1 MAELVLVDR
10 AVVQALNHAAQPQPL
25 RLLVLLVATVL
36 AAGPALLL
44 VALAVQ
50 ALRRR
55 DPASL
60 SIIVLAGLG
69 AALALGLNQLAGHLY
84 FRPRPYWALPA
95 VHAIG
100 GRAGDSSFFSDHTTI
115 AAAAATGC
123 LLIAPRWGLIAAGA
137 TVLVALGRVAIGAHY
152 PSDVAVALLV
162 GAGAVAA
169 LLPLRSRSQRL
180 IGRLLETDQPTSAP
194 RRHELRLGVAA
205 LVLLA
210 LLGGWMVAR
219 VQDHGLRI
227 ALNRADGR
235 LGNHLP
241 TDARLYRPTSIDTLA
256 AGRWRPTRARIY
268 GQVTYVNRELDG
280 DIHIVLTAPDGAFVV
295 LEIIPE
301 LPMPAPHDDDRITA
315 WGIVRHDGL
324 HNWWEL
330 HPLIGWAK
338 GQLVAPATGGLD
350 D

>member
-1 MAELVLVDR
+1 
-10 AVVQALNHAAQPQPL
+10 
-25 RLLVLLVATVL
+25 
-36 AAGPALLL
+36 
-44 VALAVQ
+44 
-50 ALRRR
+50 
-55 DPASL
+55 
-60 SIIVLAGLG
+60 
-69 AALALGLNQLAGHLY
+69 
-84 FRPRPYWALPA
+84 
-95 VHAIG
+95 
-100 GRAGDSSFFSDHTTI
+100 
-115 AAAAATGC
+115 
-123 LLIAPRWGLIAAGA
+123 
-137 TVLVALGRVAIGAHY
+137 VLVALGRVAIGAHY

-180 IGRLLETDQPTSAP
+180 IGRLLETDQPTSVP

-205 LVLLA
+205 LVLLVG
-210 LLGGWMVAR
+210 LGGWMVAR

-235 LGNHLP
+235 LGGQLP

-256 AGRWRPTRARIY
+256 AGRWRPTRARVY
-268 GQVTYVNRELDG
+268 GQVTYVNREQDG
-280 DIHIVLTAPDGAFVV
+280 DIHIVLKAPDGAFVV

-301 LPMPAPHDDDRITA
+301 LPIPAPHDDDRITA

-338 GQLVAPATGGLD
+338 GQLTAPATGGLD

>member
-1 MAELVLVDR
+1 MAELVVVDR
-10 AVVQALNHAAQPQPL
+10 ALAQALNHAAQPQPL

-44 VALAVQ
+44 AVLAVQ

-60 SIIVLAGLG
+60 AVVVLTGLG
-69 AALALGLNQLAGHLY
+69 GAAALGLNQLAGHLY

-95 VHAIG
+95 VYAIG
-100 GRAGDSSFFSDHTTI
+100 GRAGDSSFFSDHTAI
-115 AAAAATGC
+115 AAATTGC
-123 LLIAPRWGLIAAGA
+123 LLLARRWGLAAAGA
-137 TVLVALGRVAIGAHY
+137 TVLVALARVAIGAQY
-152 PSDVAVALLV
+152 PSDVVVALLV

-169 LLPLRSRSQRL
+169 LLPLRSHTQRL
-180 IGRLLETDQPTSAP
+180 IGRLLGVDQTPTAP

-210 LLGGWMVAR
+210 LLGGWLTAR
-219 VQDHGLRI
+219 VQDHGLRV

-241 TDARLYRPTSIDTLA
+241 TDARLYHPTSIDTLA
-256 AGRWRPTRARIY
+256 AGRWRPTRARVY

-280 DIHIVLTAPDGAFVV
+280 DIHIVLKAPDGAFVV

-301 LPMPAPHDDDRITA
+301 LPIPAPHDDDRITA

-330 HPLIGWAK
+330 HPLIGWAN
-338 GQLVAPATGGLD
+338 GQLTAPATGGLD

>member
-1 MAELVLVDR
+1 MTEGVVVDR
-10 AVVQALNHAAQPQPL
+10 ALVQALNHAAQPQPL
-25 RLLVLLVATVL
+25 RLLVLLVATAL
-36 AAGPALLL
+36 AAAPALL
-44 VALAVQ
+44 LAVQ

-60 SIIVLAGLG
+60 AVVALTGLG
-69 AALALGLNQLAGHLY
+69 AAAALGLNQLAGHLY
-84 FRPRPYWALPA
+84 FRPRPYWALPTI
-95 VHAIG
+95 HAIG

-123 LLIAPRWGLIAAGA
+123 LLLSRRWGLAATGA
-137 TVLVALGRVAIGAHY
+137 AALVALGRVAIGAHY
-152 PSDVAVALLV
+152 PSDVLVALVV

-169 LLPLRSRSQRL
+169 LLTLRPRTQRL
-180 IGRLLETDQPTSAP
+180 IGRLLQVDQTPSTPA
-194 RRHELRLGVAA
+194 RHELRVGVVAV
-205 LVLLA
+205 VLLA

-219 VQDHGLRI
+219 IQDHGLRI

-235 LGNHLP
+235 LGGHLP
-241 TDARLYRPTSIDTLA
+241 TDARLYRPTGIDTLA
-256 AGRWRPTRARIY
+256 AGRWRPTRARVY
-268 GQVTYVNRELDG
+268 GQVTYANRELDG
-280 DIHIVLTAPDGAFVV
+280 DIHIVLKAPDGAFVV

-301 LPMPAPHDDDRITA
+301 LPIPAPHDDDRITA

-330 HPLIGWAK
+330 HPLIGWTK
-338 GQLVAPATGGLD
+338 GQLTAPATGGLD

>member
-1 MAELVLVDR
+1 MAELVVVDW
-10 AVVQALNHAAQPQPL
+10 ALVQALNHAAQPQPL
-25 RLLVLLVATVL
+25 RLLVLLAATAL
-36 AAGPALLL
+36 AAGPPLLL
-44 VALAVQ
+44 AVVAVQ
-50 ALRRR
+50 GLRRR

-60 SIIVLAGLG
+60 AV
-69 AALALGLNQLAGHLY
+69 AALTAVGGVAALGLNQLAGHLY

-123 LLIAPRWGLIAAGA
+123 LLLSRRWGLAAASA

-152 PSDVAVALLV
+152 PSDVAVAVLV

-169 LLPLRSRSQRL
+169 LLPLRSRTQRL
-180 IGRLLETDQPTSAP
+180 LGRLLGVDQPAAAP
-194 RRHELRLGVAA
+194 RRHELRLGVVA

-210 LLGGWMVAR
+210 LVGGWLVAR
-219 VQDHGLRI
+219 VQDHGLRV

-235 LGNHLP
+235 LGGHVP

-256 AGRWRPTRARIY
+256 AGRWRPTRTRVY

-280 DIHIVLTAPDGAFVV
+280 DVHIVLKAPDGAFVV

-301 LPMPAPHDDDRITA
+301 LPIPAPHDDDRITA

-330 HPLIGWAK
+330 HPLIGWTK
-338 GQLVAPATGGLD
+338 GQLTTPAAGGLD

>member
-1 MAELVLVDR
+1 MAELVLIDR
-10 AVVQALNHAAQPQPL
+10 ALVQALNHAAQPQPL
-25 RLLVLLVATVL
+25 RLLVLVAATVL
-36 AAGPALLL
+36 AAAPALLL
-44 VALAVQ
+44 TVLAIQ

-60 SIIVLAGLG
+60 AMVVLAGLG

-84 FRPRPYWALPA
+84 FRLRPYWALPA

-115 AAAAATGC
+115 AAATATGC
-123 LLIAPRWGLIAAGA
+123 LLLSRRWGLAAAGA
-137 TVLVALGRVAIGAHY
+137 TLLVALGRVAIGAHY
-152 PSDVAVALLV
+152 PSDVAVALVV

-169 LLPLRSRSQRL
+169 LVSLRSPTQHL
-180 IGRLLETDQPTSAP
+180 IGRLLGVDQAPTAP

-268 GQVTYVNRELDG
+268 GQVSYVNRELDG
-280 DIHIVLTAPDGAFVV
+280 DIHIVLKAPDDAFVV

-338 GQLVAPATGGLD
+338 GQVTAPVAGGLD

>member
-1 MAELVLVDR
+1 MAELVVVDQHL
-10 AVVQALNHAAQPQPL
+10 VQALNHAAQPQPL
-25 RLLVLLVATVL
+25 RLLVLAAATFL
-36 AAGPALLL
+36 AAAPALLL
-44 VALAVQ
+44 AVLAVQ
-50 ALRRR
+50 GLRRR

-60 SIIVLAGLG
+60 AVIVLTAVGG
-69 AALALGLNQLAGHLY
+69 AAALGLNQLAGHLY

-123 LLIAPRWGLIAAGA
+123 LLLSRRWGLAAVGA
-137 TVLVALGRVAIGAHY
+137 AVLVALGRVAIGAHY
-152 PSDVAVALLV
+152 PSDVAVALLI

-169 LLPLRSRSQRL
+169 LVPLRSRTQRL
-180 IGRLLETDQPTSAP
+180 IGRLLRVDQPASAP
-194 RRHELRLGVAA
+194 RRHELRLGVVA

-210 LLGGWMVAR
+210 LLGGWLTAR
-219 VQDHGLRI
+219 VQDHGLRV

-280 DIHIVLTAPDGAFVV
+280 DIHIVLKAPDGAFVV

-301 LPMPAPHDDDRITA
+301 LPIPAPHDDDRITA

-338 GQLVAPATGGLD
+338 GQLTAPVTGGLD

>member
-1 MAELVLVDR
+1 MAEGVVVDR
-10 AVVQALNHAAQPQPL
+10 ALVQALNHAAQPQPL
-25 RLLVLLVATVL
+25 RLLAQLIATVL
-36 AAGPALLL
+36 AAAPALLL
-44 VALAVQ
+44 AVLAVQ

-60 SIIVLAGLG
+60 AVVVLTGLG
-69 AALALGLNQLAGHLY
+69 AALALALNQLAGHLY
-84 FRPRPYWALPA
+84 FRPRPYWTLPT

-100 GRAGDSSFFSDHTTI
+100 GRAGDSSFFSDHTT
-115 AAAAATGC
+115 ATGC
-123 LLIAPRWGLIAAGA
+123 LLLSRRWGLVAAGA

-169 LLPLRSRSQRL
+169 LLPLRPRSQRL
-180 IGRLLETDQPTSAP
+180 IGRLLETDQPTTAP
-194 RRHELRLGVAA
+194 GRHELRLGVAA

-235 LGNHLP
+235 LGGQLP

-256 AGRWRPTRARIY
+256 AGHWRPTRARVY
-268 GQVTYVNRELDG
+268 GQVTYVNREQDG
-280 DIHIVLTAPDGAFVV
+280 DIHIVLKAPDGAFVV

-301 LPMPAPHDDDRITA
+301 LPIPAPHDDDRITA

-338 GQLVAPATGGLD
+338 GQLTAPATGGLD